1 MAVETSIN
9 LQDVREEIDRSL
21 EHYAPNASLNKA
33 IGILDTKI
41 SDTKSEIITWV
52 VGTGVAVGAIVVGA
66 VAILLNVIE

>member
-21 EHYAPNASLNKA
+21 EHYATNADLNKA
-33 IGILDTKI
+33 IGRLDTKI

-52 VGTGVAVGAIVVGA
+52 VGTGVAVGALVVGA